1 MTNLTLNGWIASA
14 AAGVVESLPL
24 QDFELPDSDEPNLV
38 NKILQYAGVSIREND
53 IAVFGKMQEQEDNQQ
68 QS

>member
-1 MTNLTLNGWIASA
+1 MKH
-14 AAGVVESLPL
+14 
-24 QDFELPDSDEPNLV
+24 SDEPNLV

-53 IAVFGKMQEQEDNQQ
+53 IAVFGNIQEQEDNQQ